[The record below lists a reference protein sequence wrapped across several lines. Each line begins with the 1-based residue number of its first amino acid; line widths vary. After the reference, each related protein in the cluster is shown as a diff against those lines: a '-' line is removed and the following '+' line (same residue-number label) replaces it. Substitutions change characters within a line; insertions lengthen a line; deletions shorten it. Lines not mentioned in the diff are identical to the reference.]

1 MLAWGKKV
9 PEEFRNRVREVA
21 RTLGTDVNHLMA
33 CMAFESGETFS
44 PSIRNAAGSGAVGLI
59 QFMPSTA
66 GALGTTT
73 EALAAMTAV
82 QQLKYVEKYFK
93 PRKGK
98 LHSLEDV
105 YMAILWPAAIGK
117 PDDYVLF
124 AKGDPQHPRRY
135 IQNAGLDFNH
145 DGVITK
151 KEAAATV
158 RKNLDKGLRPQPS
171 PHIYTTPKT
180 AEKVRCSSSI
190 SAKRCIRGR
199 NRSSGILG
207 IRS

>member
-93 PRKGK
+93 SRKGK

-124 AKGDPQHPRRY
+124 AKEPLNKYQKWLYSVYTNRLQTETRPLSPFFIAHGAMFAP
-135 IQNAGLDFNH
+135 F
-145 DGVITK
+145 GV
-151 KEAAATV
+151 
-158 RKNLDKGLRPQPS
+158 L
-171 PHIYTTPKT
+171 
-180 AEKVRCSSSI
+180 
-190 SAKRCIRGR
+190 
-199 NRSSGILG
+199 
-207 IRS
+207 

>member
-9 PEEFRNRVREVA
+9 LQEFRNRVREVA

-82 QQLKYVEKYFK
+82 EQLKYVEKYFK

-98 LHSLEDV
+98 LDSLEDV

-124 AKGDPQHPRRY
+124 AKSNPQHPKRY

-151 KEAAATV
+151 KEAAAMV
-158 RKNLDKGLRPQPS
+158 RKNLDKGLRPQFAS
-171 PHIYTTPKT
+171 
-180 AEKVRCSSSI
+180 V
-190 SAKRCIRGR
+190 
-199 NRSSGILG
+199 
-207 IRS
+207 